1 MNQNTQPSN
10 PGQQHDGP
18 LLDIVDL
25 TIGFADARG
34 IVLAANQINLEIQAN
49 QTFGLL
55 GESGCG
61 KSITLRSILG
71 LVPYPGEVVAGQ
83 IYWQGHDLL
92 QLSRKE
98 MESVRGLDISMIFQ
112 DPTSSLNPVFTIG
125 DQIVETLK
133 VKLKMSKQDAQ
144 ARAVELLEL
153 VGIPSPEQRLKLYP
167 HQLSGGMR
175 QRVMIA
181 LAIASQPRLL
191 LADEPTTA
199 LDVTI
204 QDQILNLLADI
215 QHQTGMAI
223 ILVSHDVGVVAQN
236 CDVIAVMY
244 SGKIMESGLAHDVIQ
259 TPRHPYTRG
268 LLEAVPTLEGA
279 GQHHPLKSI
288 PGQPPNLAD
297 LPPGCPFQPRC
308 PFVRDECATITVQL
322 DHQLPE
328 HGSACP
334 FVS

>member
-1 MNQNTQPSN
+1 MIRNQPAGNPQLAPSA
-10 PGQQHDGP
+10 P
-18 LLDIVDL
+18 LLEIADL

-34 IVLAANQINLEIQAN
+34 IVLAADRINLEIMPN

-61 KSITLRSILG
+61 KSVTLRSILG
-71 LVPYPGEVVAGQ
+71 LVPYPGDVLAGR
-83 IYWQGHDLL
+83 IVWQGRDLL
-92 QLSRKE
+92 SLPRRNLE
-98 MESVRGLDISMIFQ
+98 AIRGREISMIFQ

-125 DQIVETLK
+125 NQIVETLRI
-133 VKLKMSKQDAQ
+133 KLNMDRRDARD
-144 ARAVELLEL
+144 RAVELLEH
-153 VGIPSPEQRLKLYP
+153 VGIPSPRERLQLYP

-175 QRVMIA
+175 QRVM
-181 LAIASQPRLL
+181 LAIAIATQPKLL

-204 QDQILNLLADI
+204 QDQILNLLADL
-215 QHQTGMAI
+215 QRESGMSI

-236 CDVIAVMY
+236 CDAIAVMY
-244 SGKIMESGLAHDVIQ
+244 AGRIMESGPARAVIH

-268 LLEAVPTLEGA
+268 LLAAVPTLEAA
-279 GQHHPLKSI
+279 GEHRPLTSI
-288 PGQPPNLAD
+288 PGQPPNLGA
-297 LPPGCPFQPRC
+297 LPPGCPFQARC
-308 PFVRDECATITVQL
+308 PFVRGECATIPVEV
-322 DHQLPE
+322 DRRLPE